1 MRYMSVNN
9 SSLAKTRHLV
19 VQKPGRNRQILVE
32 YGPARPQTVSLVA
45 WGVQVHEANV
55 PSARLPLAVLIP
67 GLSLDPKPKV
77 V

>member
-1 MRYMSVNN
+1 M
-9 SSLAKTRHLV
+9 
-19 VQKPGRNRQILVE
+19 
-32 YGPARPQTVSLVA
+32 SLVA